1 MDLGSRRLS
10 MAVVFCMAFQVIF
23 AGLLGSNHQVHASAV
38 EGNQSPN
45 LIPNGGFEEGTLLQ
59 HQDWVGGR
67 PDGWSAWLPTR
78 NGQQVSVVNNQ
89 SHLGSRSVEIK
100 HQAAARTAVAP
111 QPITPVLSGLAY
123 TVQAWLKTQDVKP
136 VDVGKGVYIR
146 TQFCAENGSKLMD
159 GPAIPFVKGSTEWT
173 LHEMKIEVPKDPRI
187 TRLKV
192 EILLETGTGTVWID
206 DVSLTETGS
215 DIPAQAFDT
224 IRQRWAS
231 KLVGGEG
238 VQMNDP
244 DAAANVSALVERMTN
259 GDKTGRWDT
268 LNKGDHPDSLWDGV
282 ISKTQNDSW
291 RISWAY
297 GIIRDLA
304 LAYSIE
310 GSPLYGN
317 EALKND
323 IVRAMKWMYEYQY
336 NPGKK
341 ITGNWW
347 DWEIGTPQEVM
358 NILVLMHDV
367 MPQELLNQ
375 YLAAIDK
382 FVPDPKKRVANP
394 AAVETGANLLDKAL
408 VVTLRGIV
416 GKQASKIEQG
426 RDSITNE
433 FLYVKQ
439 GDGVYEDGS
448 LVQHKNIAYTG
459 SYGGV
464 LLGRMADL
472 FLLFADSPWA
482 ITDPNAHHVY
492 DWVGRSFEPLIYKG
506 AMMDS
511 VKGRSISRAADSD
524 HLAGR
529 SVSMTILRLA
539 QSAPPAQAVEMKS
552 MVKEW
557 VLKDTTFDNYY
568 AGLPLYELNL
578 LKQLMQDDSVMPRG
592 ELVHTQVFA
601 GMDRAVQLREHFGLG
616 ISMFSDRISAFEYGN
631 GENAKGWYT
640 GMGMTSL
647 YNQDLKQ
654 FSDQYWPTVD
664 SYRLPGTTTDRSSKA
679 PAEWGYYMNSRDWVG
694 GSVIDGEYGAVGM
707 EFALDQSTG
716 SSLSGKKSW
725 FLFDDEMVALGS
737 DIKNLSG
744 NPTETIVENRQL
756 TQAGDNKLIVNGR
769 ELPPSLGWEEKVSNV
784 SWAHLE
790 GNITGADIGYVFPSG
805 EEVDGKREVRAGSW
819 SEINKSGPADPISR
833 NYLSLAIEHGTAV
846 SSGSYEYVLL
856 PGITSQQTAAYAV
869 SPDIQV
875 LAATGRVHAVK
886 ESKHGVTG
894 INFWVAG
901 SFQQVTTDHP
911 ISYIM
916 KENGDM
922 LTIAVA
928 EPTQKQ
934 TRVVVDVDKS
944 GLQVLAQDPTVTVL
958 QMSPSIRLAMD
969 TQGSAGKS
977 HTITLRLDPT

>member
-10 MAVVFCMAFQVIF
+10 MAVVFCMIFQVIF

-38 EGNQSPN
+38 EGNQGPN

-111 QPITPVLSGLAY
+111 QPITPVLPGLAY

-136 VDVGKGVYIR
+136 VDAGKGVYIR

-215 DIPAQAFDT
+215 DLPAQAFDT

-336 NPGKK
+336 NPSKK

-367 MPQELLNQ
+367 MPPELLNQ

-394 AAVETGANLLDKAL
+394 QRSKQEQTCWIRRLLLLCEASW
-408 VVTLRGIV
+408 
-416 GKQASKIEQG
+416 ASKRPKSKWAETPL
-426 RDSITNE
+426 RMNS
-433 FLYVKQ
+433 
-439 GDGVYEDGS
+439 
-448 LVQHKNIAYTG
+448 YT
-459 SYGGV
+459 
-464 LLGRMADL
+464 
-472 FLLFADSPWA
+472 
-482 ITDPNAHHVY
+482 
-492 DWVGRSFEPLIYKG
+492 
-506 AMMDS
+506 
-511 VKGRSISRAADSD
+511 
-524 HLAGR
+524 
-529 SVSMTILRLA
+529 
-539 QSAPPAQAVEMKS
+539 
-552 MVKEW
+552 
-557 VLKDTTFDNYY
+557 
-568 AGLPLYELNL
+568 
-578 LKQLMQDDSVMPRG
+578 
-592 ELVHTQVFA
+592 
-601 GMDRAVQLREHFGLG
+601 
-616 ISMFSDRISAFEYGN
+616 
-631 GENAKGWYT
+631 
-640 GMGMTSL
+640 
-647 YNQDLKQ
+647 
-654 FSDQYWPTVD
+654 
-664 SYRLPGTTTDRSSKA
+664 SSKETACMKTA
-679 PAEWGYYMNSRDWVG
+679 PWS
-694 GSVIDGEYGAVGM
+694 
-707 EFALDQSTG
+707 STKI
-716 SSLSGKKSW
+716 L
-725 FLFDDEMVALGS
+725 
-737 DIKNLSG
+737 
-744 NPTETIVENRQL
+744 PTQ
-756 TQAGDNKLIVNGR
+756 
-769 ELPPSLGWEEKVSNV
+769 
-784 SWAHLE
+784 
-790 GNITGADIGYVFPSG
+790 
-805 EEVDGKREVRAGSW
+805 EV
-819 SEINKSGPADPISR
+819 
-833 NYLSLAIEHGTAV
+833 
-846 SSGSYEYVLL
+846 
-856 PGITSQQTAAYAV
+856 TAAYC
-869 SPDIQV
+869 
-875 LAATGRVHAVK
+875 LAA
-886 ESKHGVTG
+886 
-894 INFWVAG
+894 W
-901 SFQQVTTDHP
+901 P
-911 ISYIM
+911 ISSYCSLIRHGRSQIRM
-916 KENGDM
+916 P
-922 LTIAVA
+922 V
-928 EPTQKQ
+928 
-934 TRVVVDVDKS
+934 
-944 GLQVLAQDPTVTVL
+944 
-958 QMSPSIRLAMD
+958 MSM
-969 TQGSAGKS
+969 TG
-977 HTITLRLDPT
+977 